1 MRRSVLALVLLVGLG
16 GLSGCSADVEDRGAG
31 ASPGP
36 VLSSGPVS
44 PTAAPSSPAPSSP
57 APSEPAALDGC
68 PASFRASA
76 TPWVPAPPT
85 TETPGR
91 LVPDADPVTAVVCRY
106 QPLASGTPTSGAG
119 PAALVGE
126 VPLASGLDR
135 VRLDLAASPP
145 AAGPP
150 PTCPAAGGPRVP
162 YLLRLDYADGS
173 LWVSSVQDP
182 GSCAASGNGV
192 FVTGTHLGGV
202 LARSYDAAAWGP
214 A

>member
-1 MRRSVLALVLLVGLG
+1 MLALVLLTGLG
-16 GLSGCSADVEDRGAG
+16 GLSGCSDDVEDRGAG
-31 ASPGP
+31 AGPSP
-36 VLSSGPVS
+36 VLSSGPAS
-44 PTAAPSSPAPSSP
+44 PTAAPTSP
-57 APSEPAALDGC
+57 APSEPAALEGC
-68 PASFRASA
+68 PASFLASV

-85 TETPGR
+85 TETPGS
-91 LVPDADPVTAVVCRY
+91 LVPDADPVTAVICRY
-106 QPLASGTPTSGAG
+106 EPIAGMTPTSGAA

-126 VPLASGLDR
+126 VSLASGLDR
-135 VRLDLAASPP
+135 VRLDLAASPL

-150 PTCPAAGGPRVP
+150 PTCPATGPRVP

-192 FVTGTHLGGV
+192 FVTSAHLGGV
-202 LARSYDAAAWGP
+202 LASSYDAAAWSP